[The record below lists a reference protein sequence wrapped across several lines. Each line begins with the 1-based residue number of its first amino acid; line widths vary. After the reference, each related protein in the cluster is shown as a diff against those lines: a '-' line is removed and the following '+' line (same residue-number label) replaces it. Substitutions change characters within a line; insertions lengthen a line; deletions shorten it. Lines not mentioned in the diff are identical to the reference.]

1 MWNNRLA
8 IVIIVAL
15 LLVWYTHP
23 AFAAGAEPRPPAT
36 TKTGK
41 DNSGDDVILPAGS
54 FRTPGGIHDA
64 GARNTAADSTIQ
76 YTDIIRDTGAIRN
89 PGAGENTSADTI
101 LGIYVFGA
109 ERTRKYLILKK
120 FGLQP
125 GIPFSEREVD
135 EGLRRVEELSGV
147 EKTSFRLLR
156 NDEEEGVRIIIVV
169 TEQDTRKLTLLARR
183 TFANKVAFGL
193 GFDETN
199 FLGKDEKLHA
209 AALFR
214 GATILEGS
222 WTKPYILQKPGIC
235 VGVKARYRFYP
246 YPFPD
251 FENRFVDDKISQLEA
266 AASLYVHPT
275 EFMTVSLSP
284 GVEWIDVADSMLI
297 GQGAAD
303 IPPAP
308 SGVFPTFEAK
318 ITIDMLDREFYPR
331 SGFSISAAR
340 KDWGLL
346 QADAEMK
353 NFLYQLRGSFFLKLW
368 HALFSLDSHGTFVFG
383 RTPITLIQHLG
394 GERSIRGYDFGVLS
408 GDNSLLGRA
417 EVRLPLN
424 FDDIGDL
431 GNPIILVG
439 FNAFFDTGA
448 CWNRGESLD
457 TDSFHSGFGCGL
469 HFIPIEDRLIK
480 IGWAWRLES
489 SGMFYFDVGTTF

>member
-1 MWNNRLA
+1 MIW
-8 IVIIVAL
+8 
-15 LLVWYTHP
+15 
-23 AFAAGAEPRPPAT
+23 
-36 TKTGK
+36 
-41 DNSGDDVILPAGS
+41 PAGS
-54 FRTPGGIHDA
+54 LRTPGGIHDA
-64 GARNTAADSTIQ
+64 GASKIVTAGVIND
-76 YTDIIRDTGAIRN
+76 TD
-89 PGAGENTSADTI
+89 AGETAPADTI
-101 LGIYVFGA
+101 LGIHVFGA
-109 ERTRKYLILKK
+109 ERTRRYLILKK

-125 GIPFSEREVD
+125 GTPFSEREVD
-135 EGLRRVEELSGV
+135 EGLRRIEELSGV
-147 EKTSFRLLR
+147 EEASFRLLR
-156 NDEEEGVRIIIVV
+156 NDDEEGVRLIIVI
-169 TEQDTRKLTLLARR
+169 TEQDTRKLTLHAQR
-183 TFANKVAFGL
+183 TFASKIAFGL
-193 GFDETN
+193 GVDETN

-222 WTKPYILQKPGIC
+222 WTKPYVLQKPRIC

-251 FENRFVDDKISQLEA
+251 FENRFVDDDILQLEA
-266 AASLYVHPT
+266 AASLYVHPS

-303 IPPAP
+303 VPPAP
-308 SGVFPTFEAK
+308 SGVFTTFEAK
-318 ITIDMLDREFYPR
+318 IAIDMLDREFYPR
-331 SGFSISAAR
+331 SGLMISAAR
-340 KDWGLL
+340 KDWGLF

-353 NFLYQLRGSFFLKLW
+353 NFLYQLQGSFFLKLW
-368 HALFSLDSHGTFVFG
+368 HAHFSLESCGTFVFG

-394 GERSIRGYDFGVLS
+394 GERSIRGYDFGVFS

-439 FNAFFDTGA
+439 FNAFLDTGA
-448 CWNRGESLD
+448 CWNRDESLD
-457 TDSFHSGFGCGL
+457 TDRFHSGFGCGL

-480 IGWAWRLES
+480 IGWAWRLET
-489 SGMFYFDVGTTF
+489 SGMFYFDLGTMF